1 MLWGM
6 SSPNQLTR
14 YYDIKRDEN
23 GQRYVAV
30 HVTGFPLLQIPLLN
44 KSTGFSREERRALNI
59 EGLVPPHTST
69 MQEQKTRTYNSY
81 LKQTSDFGRHEFLR
95 ALQDRNE
102 VLFYA
107 LLLDHL
113 EEMLPILY
121 TPTVGEAVKN
131 FSDIY
136 RYPRGLAVSTDD
148 IEHVDEVLDNVP
160 LNDVRMI
167 VATDSSAIL
176 GIGDQGF
183 GGMAISIGKL
193 SLYVAGG
200 GLGLDK
206 TLPVE
211 LDVGTDR
218 EDLLADPLY
227 LGQHHRR
234 LTGRQY
240 DEFLDR
246 FVEAVA
252 ERYPQAIIQWED
264 FSRGTAFHVLERYRR
279 VIPSFNDDIQGTG
292 AMAVAGLIRAAQ
304 IKGERLSDQVFV
316 VVGNGAGG
324 IGVAGM
330 IRQGLLR
337 EGLSEEQVRERL
349 FVVARTGLM
358 VEGLGYEVDAFQQA
372 FIQPRSAVESW
383 TLAGEQ
389 PTLLETVQNAR
400 ATAILGLTGAAGLFG
415 EELVAAMQAHT
426 KRPIIFP
433 LSNPTSHIEAH
444 PADLLRWTDGW
455 AIIATGSPFQPIEY
469 GGREYR
475 IGQGNNA
482 FIFPGLGFGAVMS
495 RAREITDSMVM
506 EAAQT
511 LADWTAQH
519 AGPDAVF
526 PAVSQLRTVSEEVA
540 VRVARQAITEG
551 VSAERRIR
559 NLSDEALAEFI
570 RAHQWTPEYL
580 PFRRA
585 TDAESA
591 LGL

>member
-1 MLWGM
+1 MP
-6 SSPNQLTR
+6 SPNQLTR
-14 YYDIKRDEN
+14 YYDVKRDEH
-23 GQRYVAV
+23 GQRYVEV

-44 KSTGFSREERRALNI
+44 KSTGFSLQERRELDI
-59 EGLVPPHTST
+59 DGLVPPHINSLS
-69 MQEQKTRTYNSY
+69 EQKERTYQAY
-81 LKQTSDFGRHEFLR
+81 GRQTSDIGRHEFLR

-102 VLFYA
+102 VLFYS
-107 LLLDHL
+107 LLIDHL

-121 TPTVGEAVKN
+121 TPTVGEAVRN
-131 FSDIY
+131 FSSIY
-136 RYPRGLAVSTDD
+136 RYPRGLAVSTSNVG
-148 IEHVDEVLDNVP
+148 HVEEVINNVP

-193 SLYVAGG
+193 SLYIAAG

-252 ERYPQAIIQWED
+252 ERYPQAIVQWED
-264 FSRGTAFHVLERYRR
+264 FSRNTAFHVLERYRR

-292 AMAVAGLIRAAQ
+292 AMAVAGLVSAARQ
-304 IKGERLSDQVFV
+304 KGETLKDQVFV

-337 EGLSEEQVRERL
+337 EGLSDAEVQRRL
-349 FVVARTGLM
+349 YVVAREGLM
-358 VEGLGYEVDAFQQA
+358 IEGRGYEQDTFQQP
-372 FIQPRSAVESW
+372 FIQPRSAVEGW
-383 TLAGEQ
+383 QLAGEQ
-389 PTLLETVQNAR
+389 PTLLETVQNAG
-400 ATAILGLTGAAGLFG
+400 ATAVLGLTGAAGLFG
-415 EELVAAMQAHT
+415 EELVRAMLANT
-426 KRPIIFP
+426 ARPIIFP

-444 PADLLRWTDGW
+444 PADLLRWTDGA
-455 AIIATGSPFQPIEY
+455 AIIATGSPFDPIEH
-469 GGREYR
+469 GGQTYR

-495 RAREITDSMVM
+495 RAREITDGMVM

-511 LADWTAQH
+511 LADWTAEH
-519 AGPDAVF
+519 SGPDAVF
-526 PAVSQLRTVSEEVA
+526 PVVSQLRAVSEEVA

-559 NLSDEALAEFI
+559 NMTDEALADFI
-570 RAHQWTPEYL
+570 REHQWTPEYL
-580 PFRRA
+580 PFRRSN
-585 TDAESA
+585 DAELA